1 MVERGRGR
9 ERVSRL
15 ARRDEISIPREA
27 VLEDGARKKPKEGCS
42 DRGARTHFR
51 SPPLFQT
58 PAENVRIYNCDT
70 LWASLSPPP
79 SEGAK
84 AKDLFLAAAF
94 SRASRKSFLDQWWKA
109 GGGSN
114 SATFFARQV
123 VRTGKCIS
131 RRRQTR
137 NIPAR
142 EYFFLLFSKRTNEK
156 VRRGSW
162 KVIIVL
168 PRYITLR

>member
-1 MVERGRGR
+1 MGF
-9 ERVSRL
+9 
-15 ARRDEISIPREA
+15 P
-27 VLEDGARKKPKEGCS
+27 P
-42 DRGARTHFR
+42 
-51 SPPLFQT
+51 SPPFH
-58 PAENVRIYNCDT
+58 
-70 LWASLSPPP
+70 PP

-109 GGGSN
+109 GGSSGNSGSG
-114 SATFFARQV
+114 ATFFGRQV

-142 EYFFLLFSKRTNEK
+142 EYFFRLFSKRNERNFEK
-156 VRRGSW
+156 IRG
-162 KVIIVL
+162 
-168 PRYITLR
+168 R